1 MRKELGVSA
10 IITDENWY
18 DYIKLLSAFLVRA
31 GYKGMLMLI
40 DELVNIYKIPHTV
53 ARQSNYEKILTMYND
68 TLQGKATHLGI
79 IMSGTPQ
86 CVEDTRRGVFSY
98 DALKSRLESGKFSD
112 ATTHDLLSPIIKLEP
127 LTQEE
132 LFVLIE
138 KLSVIHADLYS
149 YSAKITEDDMIAFL
163 KMEFERIGSG
173 SNITPREVIRDFIE
187 ILNILYQNPD
197 KTITDIIGSN
207 SVTLSEN
214 TVTDE
219 EIHQEFVG
227 FEL

>member
-1 MRKELGVSA
+1 
-10 IITDENWY
+10 
-18 DYIKLLSAFLVRA
+18 
-31 GYKGMLMLI
+31 
-40 DELVNIYKIPHTV
+40 
-53 ARQSNYEKILTMYND
+53 
-68 TLQGKATHLGI
+68 
-79 IMSGTPQ
+79 
-86 CVEDTRRGVFSY
+86 
-98 DALKSRLESGKFSD
+98 
-112 ATTHDLLSPIIKLEP
+112 
-127 LTQEE
+127 
-132 LFVLIE
+132 
-138 KLSVIHADLYS
+138 
-149 YSAKITEDDMIAFL
+149 
-163 KMEFERIGSG
+163 MEFERIGSG